1 MTKKEIIIKIH
12 LAKAAHMRWRNIAQ
26 ISIGGL
32 SNEVSKVSLPIL
44 QTESEFG
51 KWYYGDGMALSMLSS
66 YMGIEE
72 PLENVFNTYIQIFTL
87 MRAKKKSSGLFG
99 WGDVAKKKAEMDG
112 LVVNFG
118 NHNKVLLDSIHQLE
132 LEVMHL
138 SDSDFSQ
145 LINLD

>member
-1 MTKKEIIIKIH
+1 MTKKEVIIRIH

-32 SNEVSKVSLPIL
+32 SNEVNKVSIPIL

-51 KWYYGDGMALSMLSS
+51 KWYYGDGMALSMLPS
-66 YMGIEE
+66 YMAIEE

-99 WGDVAKKKAEMDG
+99 WGGEAKKKAEMDN
-112 LVVNFG
+112 LVANFS
-118 NHNKVLLDSIHQLE
+118 NHNKFLLDSIHQLE
-132 LEVMHL
+132 LEVMNL

-145 LINLD
+145 LVNLD

>member
-1 MTKKEIIIKIH
+1 
-12 LAKAAHMRWRNIAQ
+12 
-26 ISIGGL
+26 
-32 SNEVSKVSLPIL
+32 
-44 QTESEFG
+44 
-51 KWYYGDGMALSMLSS
+51 MALSMLPS

-99 WGDVAKKKAEMDG
+99 WGGEAKKKAEMDI
-112 LVVNFG
+112 LVANFS
-118 NHNKVLLDSIHQLE
+118 NHNKFLLDSIHQLE
-132 LEVMHL
+132 LEVMNL